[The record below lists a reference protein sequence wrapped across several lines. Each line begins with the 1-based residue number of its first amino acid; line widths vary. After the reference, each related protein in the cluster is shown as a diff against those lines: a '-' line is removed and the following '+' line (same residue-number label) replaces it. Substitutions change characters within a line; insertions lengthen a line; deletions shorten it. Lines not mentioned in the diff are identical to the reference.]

1 MTAALETVVS
11 GSLGSLAANA
21 IGLYLMA
28 AAAE

>member
-11 GSLGSLAANA
+11 GSLETFAANA

-28 AAAE
+28 VAAE